1 MIKMKSKEISH
12 EIIDV
17 PVDTN
22 VKFRTSIDPGSYI
35 PMHWH
40 RAVEIIYMQ
49 EGSLDVTVESE
60 SFTIQKEDCIVING
74 NVLHS
79 TKCTSPNTAILLQ
92 IPLDFMEKYIPDLG
106 QLIFLFDFR
115 TKDQRQQTKQAMFKT
130 ILEQLQ
136 IINNVRPD
144 GYLLR
149 FNSLIFELLFQLYHN
164 FAVKILQ
171 SNTSQKKKD
180 MARLEPVL
188 DYISE
193 HYREPISLNEIAEVA
208 CLQTGYFCRFFRKKM
223 GITFLEYQNEYRLS
237 FIYRDLIKTSD
248 PVHVILERHGFT
260 NYKLFRRIFLDHFGN
275 TPTQIRK
282 QREIL

>member
-1 MIKMKSKEISH
+1 MKSKEISH

-22 VKFRTSIDPGSYI
+22 VKFRTSTDPGSYI

-49 EGSLDVTVESE
+49 EGSLDVTIESE
-60 SFTIQKEDCIVING
+60 NFTIQKGDCIVING

-92 IPLDFMEKYIPDLG
+92 IPLDFMEKYIPDPG

-171 SNTSQKKKD
+171 NNTSQKKKD

-237 FIYRDLIKTSD
+237 FIYRDLITTRD

-260 NYKLFRRIFLDHFGN
+260 NYKLFRRIFLEHFGN

>member
-1 MIKMKSKEISH
+1 MKSKEISH

-22 VKFRTSIDPGSYI
+22 VKFRTSTDPGSYI

-49 EGSLDVTVESE
+49 EGSLDVTIESE
-60 SFTIQKEDCIVING
+60 NFTIQKGDCIVING

-115 TKDQRQQTKQAMFKT
+115 TKEQKQQTKQAMFKT

-136 IINNVRPD
+136 LINNVRPD

-149 FNSLIFELLFQLYHN
+149 FNSLIFELLFHLYHN

-180 MARLEPVL
+180 MNRLEPVL
-188 DYISE
+188 DYISK

-237 FIYRDLIKTSD
+237 FIYRDLITTRD

-260 NYKLFRRIFLDHFGN
+260 NYKLFRRMFLEHFGN

>member
-1 MIKMKSKEISH
+1 MKSKEISH

-22 VKFRTSIDPGSYI
+22 VKFRTSTDPGSYI

-49 EGSLDVTVESE
+49 EGSLDVTIESE
-60 SFTIQKEDCIVING
+60 NFTIQKGDCIVING

-115 TKDQRQQTKQAMFKT
+115 TKEQRQQTKQAMFKT

-136 IINNVRPD
+136 LINNVRPD

-180 MARLEPVL
+180 MNRLEPVL
-188 DYISE
+188 DYISK

-208 CLQTGYFCRFFRKKM
+208 CLQTGYFCRFFKKKM

-237 FIYRDLIKTSD
+237 FIYRDLITTRD

-260 NYKLFRRIFLDHFGN
+260 NYKLFRRMFLEHFGN

>member
-1 MIKMKSKEISH
+1 MKNKEISH
-12 EIIDV
+12 EIINA

-22 VKFRTSIDPGSYI
+22 VKFRTSTDPGSYI

-60 SFTIQKEDCIVING
+60 NFTIQKGDCIVING

-115 TKDQRQQTKQAMFKT
+115 TKDQRRQTKQAMFKT

-171 SNTSQKKKD
+171 SNTSQKKKGY
-180 MARLEPVL
+180 EPSGTCTGL
-188 DYISE
+188 YFQTLQRAYFSE
-193 HYREPISLNEIAEVA
+193 
-208 CLQTGYFCRFFRKKM
+208 
-223 GITFLEYQNEYRLS
+223 
-237 FIYRDLIKTSD
+237 
-248 PVHVILERHGFT
+248 
-260 NYKLFRRIFLDHFGN
+260 
-275 TPTQIRK
+275 
-282 QREIL
+282 

>member
-1 MIKMKSKEISH
+1 MKSKEISH

-22 VKFRTSIDPGSYI
+22 VKFRTSTDPGSYI

-49 EGSLDVTVESE
+49 EGSLDVTIESE
-60 SFTIQKEDCIVING
+60 NFTIQKGDCIVING
-74 NVLHS
+74 NILHS

-115 TKDQRQQTKQAMFKT
+115 TKEQKQQTKQAMFKT

-136 IINNVRPD
+136 LINNVRPD

-180 MARLEPVL
+180 MNRLEPVL
-188 DYISE
+188 DYISK

-237 FIYRDLIKTSD
+237 FIYRDLITTRD

-260 NYKLFRRIFLDHFGN
+260 NYKLFRRMFLEHFGN

>member
-60 SFTIQKEDCIVING
+60 SFTIRKGDCIVING

-115 TKDQRQQTKQAMFKT
+115 IKDQRQQTKQAMLKT

-136 IINNVRPD
+136 IINDVRPD

-171 SNTSQKKKD
+171 NNTSQEKKD
-180 MARLEPVL
+180 MDRLEPVL
-188 DYISE
+188 NYISE

-208 CLQTGYFCRFFRKKM
+208 CLQAGYFCRFFKKKM

-237 FIYRDLIKTSD
+237 FIYRDLITTRD

-260 NYKLFRRIFLDHFGN
+260 NYKLFRRMFLEHFGN

>member
-1 MIKMKSKEISH
+1 MKSKEISH

-22 VKFRTSIDPGSYI
+22 VKFRTSTDPGSYI

-92 IPLDFMEKYIPDLG
+92 IPLDFMEKYIPDPG

-171 SNTSQKKKD
+171 NNTSQKKKD

-237 FIYRDLIKTSD
+237 FIYRDLITTRD

-260 NYKLFRRIFLDHFGN
+260 NYKLFRRIFLEHFGN

>member
-1 MIKMKSKEISH
+1 MKSKEISH

-22 VKFRTSIDPGSYI
+22 VKFRTSTDPGSYI

-40 RAVEIIYMQ
+40 RAIEIIYMQ
-49 EGSLDVTVESE
+49 EGSLDVTIESE
-60 SFTIQKEDCIVING
+60 SFTIQKGDCIVING

-115 TKDQRQQTKQAMFKT
+115 TKEQKQQTKQTMFKT

-136 IINNVRPD
+136 LINNVRPD

-171 SNTSQKKKD
+171 SNISQKKKD
-180 MARLEPVL
+180 MNRLEPVL
-188 DYISE
+188 DYISK

-208 CLQTGYFCRFFRKKM
+208 CLQTGYFCRFFKKKM

-237 FIYRDLIKTSD
+237 FIYRDLITTRD

-260 NYKLFRRIFLDHFGN
+260 NYKLFRRMFLEHFGN
-275 TPTQIRK
+275 TLLFTPFTVT
-282 QREIL
+282 

>member
-1 MIKMKSKEISH
+1 MKSKEISH

-22 VKFRTSIDPGSYI
+22 VKFRTSTDPGSYI

-60 SFTIQKEDCIVING
+60 SFTIQTGDCIVING
-74 NVLHS
+74 NILHS

-180 MARLEPVL
+180 IARLEPVL

-193 HYREPISLNEIAEVA
+193 HYREPISLHEIAEVA
-208 CLQTGYFCRFFRKKM
+208 CLQTGYFCRFFKKKM

-237 FIYRDLIKTSD
+237 FIYRDLITTRD
-248 PVHVILERHGFT
+248 PVQVILERHGFT
-260 NYKLFRRIFLDHFGN
+260 NYKLFRRMFLEHFGN

>member
-1 MIKMKSKEISH
+1 MKSKEISH

-237 FIYRDLIKTSD
+237 FIYRDLITTSD

-260 NYKLFRRIFLDHFGN
+260 NYKLFRRIFFEHFGN

>member
-1 MIKMKSKEISH
+1 MKSKEISH

-22 VKFRTSIDPGSYI
+22 VKFRTSTDPGSYI

-49 EGSLDVTVESE
+49 EGSLDVTIESE
-60 SFTIQKEDCIVING
+60 NFTIQKGDCIVING

-92 IPLDFMEKYIPDLG
+92 IPLDFMEKYIPNLG

-115 TKDQRQQTKQAMFKT
+115 TKDQRQQTKQSMFKT

-136 IINNVRPD
+136 LINNVRPD

-180 MARLEPVL
+180 MNRLEPVL
-188 DYISE
+188 DYISK

-237 FIYRDLIKTSD
+237 FIYRDLITTRD

-260 NYKLFRRIFLDHFGN
+260 NYKLFRRMFLEHFGN

>member
-1 MIKMKSKEISH
+1 MKNKEISH
-12 EIIDV
+12 EIINA

-22 VKFRTSIDPGSYI
+22 VKFRTSTDPGSYI

-60 SFTIQKEDCIVING
+60 NFTIQKGDCIVING

-180 MARLEPVL
+180 MNRLEPVL
-188 DYISE
+188 DYISK

-208 CLQTGYFCRFFRKKM
+208 CLQTGYFCRFFKKKM

-237 FIYRDLIKTSD
+237 FIYRDLITTRD
-248 PVHVILERHGFT
+248 PVHVILEQHGFT
-260 NYKLFRRIFLDHFGN
+260 NYKLFRRMFLEHFGN

>member
-1 MIKMKSKEISH
+1 MKNKEISH
-12 EIIDV
+12 EIINA

-22 VKFRTSIDPGSYI
+22 VKFRTSTDPGSYI

-60 SFTIQKEDCIVING
+60 NFTIQKGDCIVING

-180 MARLEPVL
+180 MNRLEPVL
-188 DYISE
+188 DYISK
-193 HYREPISLNEIAEVA
+193 HYREPISLNEIEEVA
-208 CLQTGYFCRFFRKKM
+208 SLQTGYFCRFFKKKM

-237 FIYRDLIKTSD
+237 FIYRDLITTRD
-248 PVHVILERHGFT
+248 PVHVILEQHGFT
-260 NYKLFRRIFLDHFGN
+260 NYKLFRRMFLEHFGN

>member
-1 MIKMKSKEISH
+1 MKSKEISH
-12 EIIDV
+12 EIINA

-22 VKFRTSIDPGSYI
+22 VKFRTSTDPGSYI

-115 TKDQRQQTKQAMFKT
+115 IKDQRQQTKQAMFKT

-237 FIYRDLIKTSD
+237 FIYRDLITTRD

-260 NYKLFRRIFLDHFGN
+260 NYKLFRRMFLEHFGN

>member
-1 MIKMKSKEISH
+1 MKSKEISH

-60 SFTIQKEDCIVING
+60 SFTIQKGDCIVING

-193 HYREPISLNEIAEVA
+193 HYREPISLHEIAEVA

-237 FIYRDLIKTSD
+237 FIYRDLITTRD

-260 NYKLFRRIFLDHFGN
+260 NYKLFRRIFLEHFGN

>member
-1 MIKMKSKEISH
+1 MKSKEISH

-22 VKFRTSIDPGSYI
+22 VKFRTSTDPGSYI

-49 EGSLDVTVESE
+49 KGSLDVTVESE
-60 SFTIQKEDCIVING
+60 NFTIQKGDCIVING

-79 TKCTSPNTAILLQ
+79 TKCTSTNTAILLQ

-180 MARLEPVL
+180 MNRLEPVL
-188 DYISE
+188 DYISK
-193 HYREPISLNEIAEVA
+193 HYSEPISLNEIAEIA
-208 CLQTGYFCRFFRKKM
+208 CLQTGYFCRFFKKKM

-237 FIYRDLIKTSD
+237 FIYRDLITTRD

-260 NYKLFRRIFLDHFGN
+260 NYKLFRKMFLEHFGN

>member
-1 MIKMKSKEISH
+1 MKNKEISH
-12 EIIDV
+12 EIINA

-22 VKFRTSIDPGSYI
+22 VKFRTSTDPGSYI

-40 RAVEIIYMQ
+40 RAVEIIYIQ

-60 SFTIQKEDCIVING
+60 SFTIQTGDCIVING

-136 IINNVRPD
+136 IINDVHPD

-180 MARLEPVL
+180 IARLEPVL

-208 CLQTGYFCRFFRKKM
+208 CLQTGYFCRFFKKKM

-237 FIYRDLIKTSD
+237 FIYRDLITTRD

-260 NYKLFRRIFLDHFGN
+260 NYKLFRRMFLDHFGN

>member
-1 MIKMKSKEISH
+1 MKNKEISH
-12 EIIDV
+12 EIINA

-22 VKFRTSIDPGSYI
+22 VKFRTSTDSGSYI

-49 EGSLDVTVESE
+49 EGSLDVTIESE
-60 SFTIQKEDCIVING
+60 NFTIQKGDCIVING

-92 IPLDFMEKYIPDLG
+92 IPLDFMEKYIPNPG
-106 QLIFLFDFR
+106 KLIFLFDFR
-115 TKDQRQQTKQAMFKT
+115 TKDQRQQTKQSMFKT

-136 IINNVRPD
+136 IINDVRPD

-149 FNSLIFELLFQLYHN
+149 FNSLMFELLFQLYHN

-171 SNTSQKKKD
+171 NNTSQEKKD
-180 MARLEPVL
+180 MDRLEPVL

-193 HYREPISLNEIAEVA
+193 HYRESISLNEIAEVA
-208 CLQTGYFCRFFRKKM
+208 SLQTGYFCRFFKKKM

-237 FIYRDLIKTSD
+237 FIYRDLITTRD
-248 PVHVILERHGFT
+248 PVHVILEQHGFI
-260 NYKLFRRIFLDHFGN
+260 NYKLFRRMFLEHFGN

>member
-1 MIKMKSKEISH
+1 MKSKEISH

-115 TKDQRQQTKQAMFKT
+115 IKDQRQQTKQAMLKT

-136 IINNVRPD
+136 IINDVRPD

-171 SNTSQKKKD
+171 NNTSQEKKD
-180 MARLEPVL
+180 MDRLEPVL

-208 CLQTGYFCRFFRKKM
+208 CLQTGYFCRFFKKKM

-237 FIYRDLIKTSD
+237 FIYRDLITTRD

-260 NYKLFRRIFLDHFGN
+260 NYKLFRRIFLEHFGN

>member
-1 MIKMKSKEISH
+1 MKSKEISH

-22 VKFRTSIDPGSYI
+22 VKFRTSTDPGSYI

-40 RAVEIIYMQ
+40 RAIEIIYMQ
-49 EGSLDVTVESE
+49 EGSLDVTIESE
-60 SFTIQKEDCIVING
+60 NFTIQKGDCIVING

-171 SNTSQKKKD
+171 NNTSQKKKD
-180 MARLEPVL
+180 IARLEPVL

-208 CLQTGYFCRFFRKKM
+208 CLQTGYFCRFFKKKM

-237 FIYRDLIKTSD
+237 FIYRDLITTRD

-260 NYKLFRRIFLDHFGN
+260 NYKLFRRMFLEHFGN

>member
-1 MIKMKSKEISH
+1 MKSREISH

-40 RAVEIIYMQ
+40 RAIEIIYMQ

-60 SFTIQKEDCIVING
+60 NFTIQKGDCIVING

-115 TKDQRQQTKQAMFKT
+115 TKDQRLQTKQTMLKT

-136 IINNVRPD
+136 IINDVRPD

-171 SNTSQKKKD
+171 NNTSQEKKD
-180 MARLEPVL
+180 MDRLEPVL

-208 CLQTGYFCRFFRKKM
+208 CLQTGYFCRFFKKKM

-237 FIYRDLIKTSD
+237 FIYRDLITTRD

-260 NYKLFRRIFLDHFGN
+260 NYKLFRRMFLEHFGN

>member
-1 MIKMKSKEISH
+1 MKSKEISH
-12 EIIDV
+12 EIINA

-22 VKFRTSIDPGSYI
+22 VKFRTSTDPGSYI

-115 TKDQRQQTKQAMFKT
+115 IKDQRQQTKQAMLKT

-136 IINNVRPD
+136 IINDVRPD

-171 SNTSQKKKD
+171 NNTSQEKKD
-180 MARLEPVL
+180 MDRLEPVL

-208 CLQTGYFCRFFRKKM
+208 CLQTGYFCRFFKKKM

-237 FIYRDLIKTSD
+237 FIYRDLITTRDS
-248 PVHVILERHGFT
+248 VHVILERHGFT
-260 NYKLFRRIFLDHFGN
+260 NYKLFRRIFLEHFGN

>member
-1 MIKMKSKEISH
+1 MKSKEISH

-22 VKFRTSIDPGSYI
+22 VKFRTSTDPGSYI

-49 EGSLDVTVESE
+49 EGSLDVTIESE
-60 SFTIQKEDCIVING
+60 NFTIQKGDCIVING

-115 TKDQRQQTKQAMFKT
+115 TKDQRQQTKQSMFKT

-136 IINNVRPD
+136 LINNVRPD

-180 MARLEPVL
+180 MNRLEPVL
-188 DYISE
+188 DYISK

-237 FIYRDLIKTSD
+237 FIYRDLITTRD

-260 NYKLFRRIFLDHFGN
+260 NYKLFRRMFLEHFGN

>member
-1 MIKMKSKEISH
+1 
-12 EIIDV
+12 
-17 PVDTN
+17 
-22 VKFRTSIDPGSYI
+22 
-35 PMHWH
+35 
-40 RAVEIIYMQ
+40 MQ
-49 EGSLDVTVESE
+49 EGSLDVTIESE
-60 SFTIQKEDCIVING
+60 SFTIQKGDCIVING

-115 TKDQRQQTKQAMFKT
+115 TKEQKQQTKQAMFKT

-136 IINNVRPD
+136 LINNVRPD

-164 FAVKILQ
+164 FAIKILQ

-180 MARLEPVL
+180 MNRLEPVL
-188 DYISE
+188 DYISK

-237 FIYRDLIKTSD
+237 FIYRDLITTRD

-260 NYKLFRRIFLDHFGN
+260 NYKLFRRMFLEHFGN

>member
-1 MIKMKSKEISH
+1 MKSKEISH

-115 TKDQRQQTKQAMFKT
+115 TKDQRLQTKQTMFKT

-136 IINNVRPD
+136 IINDVRPD

-171 SNTSQKKKD
+171 NNTSQEKKD
-180 MARLEPVL
+180 MDRLEPVL
-188 DYISE
+188 NYISE

-237 FIYRDLIKTSD
+237 FIYRDLITTRD

-260 NYKLFRRIFLDHFGN
+260 NYKLFRRIFFEHFGN

>member
-1 MIKMKSKEISH
+1 MKSKEISH

-22 VKFRTSIDPGSYI
+22 VKFRTSTDPGSYI

-49 EGSLDVTVESE
+49 EGSLDVTIESE
-60 SFTIQKEDCIVING
+60 NFTIQKGDCIVING

-115 TKDQRQQTKQAMFKT
+115 TKEQRQQTKQAMFKT

-136 IINNVRPD
+136 LINNVRPD

-180 MARLEPVL
+180 MNRLEPVL
-188 DYISE
+188 DYISK

-208 CLQTGYFCRFFRKKM
+208 CLQTVYFCRFFKKKM

-237 FIYRDLIKTSD
+237 FIYRDLITTRD

-260 NYKLFRRIFLDHFGN
+260 NYKLFRRMFLEHFGN